1 MTPTPANTATA
12 SPEARILLG
21 RARDVLHLLS
31 VLIRNSY
38 LHELT
43 NEVFAE
49 PLEKTNRAL
58 EQSTTTRKAGGLM
71 KAPRRGLHRA
81 EGG

>member
-49 PLEKTNRAL
+49 PLEKRIGR
-58 EQSTTTRKAGGLM
+58 SSS
-71 KAPRRGLHRA
+71 
-81 EGG
+81 

>member
-12 SPEARILLG
+12 SPETRILLG

-43 NEVFAE
+43 NEVFTE

-58 EQSTTTRKAGGLM
+58 EQLISI
-71 KAPRRGLHRA
+71 RGRVIWKHAFLIK
-81 EGG
+81 